1 MTPSLRPFARSPRLR
16 ALGVLAWLMLV
27 VHALAAVPPQG
38 MPGSDHRHAAR
49 AGVAAVAGQG
59 HRLAAT
65 CCDGTAGGH
74 AAGFDGHGDCAAMC
88 GNALV
93 PSPPAVPVAMVVGA
107 PHEHPLRI
115 AAPSMNPVPP
125 LRPPL
130 A

>member
-27 VHALAAVPPQG
+27 VHALAAVPLQG
-38 MPGSDHRHAAR
+38 APSPVHRHAAR
-49 AGVAAVAGQG
+49 ADATAVEGLG
-59 HRLAAT
+59 HRLAAA

-88 GNALV
+88 GSALL
-93 PSPPAVPVAMVVGA
+93 PSPPAVPVAMLVGT

-115 AAPSMNPVPP
+115 AATSMNPVPP